1 MSAKKVVCLIED
13 LNSGGAERQ
22 LTGLAILLKQ
32 SGYDVEVWT
41 YYPGDFYLHDLID
54 AGVKYRY
61 IASAQNKFRRIPAL
75 RKELSKFNPD
85 TVIAYLDT
93 ACIVACII
101 KLLGGK
107 FNLIVS
113 ERNTTQKLSFKERL
127 KFFCY
132 RFADH
137 IVPNSYSQTGFVGSH
152 YPNLTK
158 KLTCITNFI
167 DTDRFSP
174 SNDKIDSKSVRILT
188 AARIMPQK
196 NIKNYIRA
204 VRQVI
209 ERGYNV
215 HVDWYGQRFDGDY
228 YGECVKII
236 AECGLQNIFRFHE
249 PKKDIIRQYRS
260 SDLFCLPSYYEG
272 FPNVVCEAMSCGLP
286 VVCSNVCDNPRLV
299 IPGVNGY
306 LFTPDSVEDMADALS
321 EFLSLDMNTRSK
333 FSTASRD
340 MAMTMFSKTSFITK
354 YKNII
359 DE

>member
-1 MSAKKVVCLIED
+1 MQAKKVVCLIED

-32 SGYDVEVWT
+32 SGYNVEVWT

-61 IASAQNKFRRIPAL
+61 IASAQNKFRRISVL
-75 RKELSKFNPD
+75 RKELGKFCPD

-101 KLLGGK
+101 KRLGGK

-127 KFFCY
+127 KFLCY

-137 IVPNSYSQTGFVGSH
+137 IVPNSYSQTEFVGSH
-152 YPNLTK
+152 YLNLAK
-158 KLTCITNFI
+158 KLTCITNFVN
-167 DTDRFSP
+167 TDQFSP
-174 SNDKIDSKSVRILT
+174 SDVKTDGKYVRILT

-196 NIKNYIRA
+196 NIENYIRA
-204 VRQVI
+204 IRQVR
-209 ERGYNV
+209 ERGHDV
-215 HVDWYGQRFDGDY
+215 QVDWYGQRFDGNY
-228 YGECVKII
+228 YGKCVKII
-236 AECGLQNIFRFHE
+236 EECELQNIFRFHE
-249 PKKDIIRQYRS
+249 PEKDIVRQYRN

-286 VVCSNVCDNPRLV
+286 IVCSNICDNPRLV
-299 IPGVNGY
+299 IPDVNGY
-306 LFTPDSVEDMADALS
+306 LFVPDSVEDMANALS

-333 FSTASRD
+333 FSAASRD
-340 MAMTMFSKTSFITK
+340 MAVTMFSKTSFIKK